1 MAKYDFSVH
10 YDGPA
15 LENNSIP
22 VQDLAPS
29 LLSLSEAFQVIQRLN
44 HPDQSPL
51 SLNINATKEGSFVA
65 ELFLVNG
72 QNLIKDAVNLLNGDA
87 STAFINLT
95 EYVEIFVGVVDVIK
109 KVADHHIKAK
119 EEKQGQVI
127 ITLDD

>member
-44 HPDQSPL
+44 HPDQLPL